1 MESEYLY
8 NTDNRYGFR
17 LKIKSEEDLFVIDE
31 ATGTKKYTPI
41 TKEDV
46 ALFKREAEH
55 LCKEIQ
61 YAIED
66 IQWNTGKHKG
76 LTYYYHIYQDLAEQL
91 TDFLKY
97 IHKLHKKVYITIY
110 KSYDNELMAIYTE
123 ILEKVL
129 NDIQTIARK
138 HADYLLDV
146 EEYGQ
151 MPSGK
156 DLFKLCEKQEAPADA
171 DLSNYES
178 HYKNFISSGL
188 KLALEKT
195 VATVTY
201 IYREFTDLYKTR
213 VLRTDHEAAIIY
225 HYIKRRFDE
234 HTLPA
239 HLEHVAKVQ
248 KRHLKER
255 RIEITTLSLQ
265 KVMSEVE
272 GKYNNYTLCSVWFNN
287 VEDEEDE
294 EDEKSLVRELVRK
307 QASPED
313 FETLFKFQGEH
324 KMWEA
329 EIARTDE
336 YERHGDSFFANWVDP
351 AKLKE
356 KLEFWLKGNITKQQD
371 WYIVWC
377 LMKYTFHMV
386 KEDKDKSAFAARMNL
401 MFPEVEKRCV
411 VESFRK
417 QETQMNHNRPF
428 DEWLADSDPDYH
440 TAQDLYYKLENK
452 DGYMRSFGVDIG
464 K

>member
-8 NTDNRYGFR
+8 NTDNRYVFR

-31 ATGTKKYTPI
+31 ATGAKKYTPI

-213 VLRTDHEAAIIY
+213 VFRTDHEAAIIY

-272 GKYNNYTLCSVWFNN
+272 GKFNNYTLCSIWFNN
-287 VEDEEDE
+287 VEDEENE
-294 EDEKSLVRELVRK
+294 EELVHMLVREE
-307 QASPED
+307 ASPVD
-313 FETLFKFQGEH
+313 FENLFMYQGEH
-324 KMWEA
+324 DMLA
-329 EIARTDE
+329 VEIARADE
-336 YERHGDSFFANWVDP
+336 YERNGDSFFANWVDP
-351 AKLKE
+351 AKLK
-356 KLEFWLKGNITKQQD
+356 KRLEFWLKGNITKQQD

-417 QETQMNHNRPF
+417 QETQMNHNRHF
-428 DEWLADSDPDYH
+428 SEWLEGSDPDYH
-440 TAQDLYYKLENK
+440 TAQELYYKLEK
-452 DGYMRSFGVDIG
+452 REELMRSFGV
-464 K
+464 

>member
-31 ATGTKKYTPI
+31 ATGAKKYTPI

-66 IQWNTGKHKG
+66 IQWNAGKHKG
-76 LTYYYHIYQDLAEQL
+76 LAHYYHIYQDLAEQL

-110 KSYDNELMAIYTE
+110 KSYDDELMDIYTHV
-123 ILEKVL
+123 LEKVL
-129 NDIQTIARK
+129 NDIQVIAQK
-138 HADYLLDV
+138 HADYFPDV
-146 EEYGQ
+146 DDYGQ
-151 MPSGK
+151 IPSAK
-156 DLFKLCEKQEAPADA
+156 DIFEQCEKQEAPAGA
-171 DLSNYES
+171 DLSCYES

-195 VATVTY
+195 IALVNC
-201 IYREFTDLYKTR
+201 IFNDFTDLYRTR
-213 VLRTDHEAAIIY
+213 LFRTDEEAVIIY
-225 HYIKRRFDE
+225 HYIKRDFDE
-234 HTLPA
+234 HKLPA
-239 HLEHVAKVQ
+239 HLQHEAKVQ
-248 KRHLKER
+248 KHRMDAR
-255 RIEITTLSLQ
+255 RIPVTTDSLQ
-265 KVMSEVE
+265 KVMDRVE
-272 GKYNNYTLCSVWFNN
+272 DKYNNYTLCSDWLEY

-294 EDEKSLVRELVRK
+294 KNLVRALVRE

-313 FETLFKFQGEH
+313 FKNLFKFQGEH

-329 EIARTDE
+329 EIARADE
-336 YERHGDSFFANWVDP
+336 YEHHGDSFFVNWVDP
-351 AKLKE
+351 F
-356 KLEFWLKGNITKQQD
+356 KLEKILKFWIKGNMTKQQN

-386 KEDKDKSAFAARMNL
+386 REDKDKTAFAARMNL
-401 MFPEVEKRCV
+401 MFPDVEKKCV
-411 VESFRK
+411 VDSFRK
-417 QETQMNHNRPF
+417 QETQKNHNLHF
-428 DEWLADSDPDYH
+428 SEWLSESDHDYDM
-440 TAQDLYYKLENK
+440 AYELYCKLKKTEDYK
-452 DGYMRSFGVDIG
+452 RSI
-464 K
+464 

>member
-1 MESEYLY
+1 MDLEDLP
-8 NTDNRYGFR
+8 NTDNRYVFR
-17 LKIKSEEDLFVIDE
+17 LKINSEEDLLEKDE
-31 ATGTKKYTPI
+31 ATGEKKYTPI
-41 TKEDV
+41 TMKDV
-46 ALFKREAEH
+46 DQFKREAEH

-66 IQWNTGKHKG
+66 IQWNAGKHKG
-76 LTYYYHIYQDLAEQL
+76 LTHYYHIYQDLAEQL

-110 KSYDNELMAIYTE
+110 KNYDNELMAIYTE

-129 NDIQTIARK
+129 KDIQTIARK

-146 EEYGQ
+146 KEYGQ
-151 MPSGK
+151 IPSAK
-156 DLFKLCEKQEAPADA
+156 DLFKQCEKQEAPAGA
-171 DLSNYES
+171 NLSNYQS
-178 HYKNFISSGL
+178 HYKNFISCGL

-195 VATVTY
+195 VVTVTS
-201 IYREFTDLYKTR
+201 IYNDFTDLYKTR
-213 VLRTDHEAAIIY
+213 VFRTDEEAVIIY
-225 HYIKRRFDE
+225 HCIKRDFDE
-234 HTLPA
+234 HTLPG
-239 HLEHVAKVQ
+239 HLQHEVKV
-248 KRHLKER
+248 KKHRMETR
-255 RIEITTLSLQ
+255 RISITTASLQ
-265 KVMSEVE
+265 KVMDEVE
-272 GKYNNYTLCSVWFNN
+272 DKYNNYTLCSDWFEH

-294 EDEKSLVRELVRK
+294 EDEKSLVRELVRE

-313 FETLFKFQGEH
+313 FETLFKYQGEH

-336 YERHGDSFFANWVDP
+336 YEHHGDSFFANWVDP
-351 AKLKE
+351 FKLE
-356 KLEFWLKGNITKQQD
+356 KMLEFWIKGNMTKQQN

-386 KEDKDKSAFAARMNL
+386 KEDKDKSAFAARMSL

-440 TAQDLYYKLENK
+440 TAQELYYKLEK
-452 DGYMRSFGVDIG
+452 REEYKRRD
-464 K
+464 